1 MVKPVVVVGAGLS
14 GLICAR
20 KLHQS
25 GVPVLVVDADDR
37 PGGRLKTD
45 VVDGFKLDRGF
56 QVLLTAYPTTSREID
71 LSRLSL
77 GAFQPGALIY
87 HGGRLTLLEDQ
98 SFLEML
104 QAKFAPAKDKT
115 MPVSDNRLLGNLA
128 SSVGKMSVRQAYSS
142 QPMATED
149 FLIQFG
155 FSEAAI
161 DRFFR
166 PLLGGL
172 FLDSSLQFDSRQF
185 KFVWAMLSQGKMVLP
200 ADGIQA
206 IADQIAADIPRY
218 LFRLG
223 NRVSE
228 VLRDE
233 KGNPSGVRFDTSE
246 TLAASCVVVA
256 TEGDVAAE
264 LVGLPTHV
272 AFKSSTCLYFETP
285 TPFVES
291 AHLALNGSDSG
302 IVNHVAPVSNVSP
315 SYAPPGKHLAS
326 VSLRGSPEGSDQE
339 LAEQVKQELSVWA
352 PHKGAYMWRFIR
364 AYRTRFAQM
373 AQPVGFLE
381 HRPTNATNKDGLYWA
396 GEFTQNS
403 SIEGAVRSGLECA
416 ALILS
421 NRGAL
426 EAA

>member
-20 KLHQS
+20 KLHQA

-45 VVDGFKLDRGF
+45 EVDGFKLDRGF
-56 QVLLTAYPTTSREID
+56 QFLLTAYPTASREID
-71 LSRLSL
+71 FSSL
-77 GAFQPGALIY
+77 KAGSFQRGAMIFQ
-87 HGGRLTLLEDQ
+87 GGRLSVLEDQ

-104 QAKFAPAKDKT
+104 QTKFAAVRDKT
-115 MPVSDNRLLGNLA
+115 FPLHDRKRLSSLDN
-128 SSVGKMSVRQAYSS
+128 SVGKLSARQAYASLPIS
-142 QPMATED
+142 TEE
-149 FLIQFG
+149 FLNQYG
-155 FSEAAI
+155 FSDEAI

-166 PLLGGL
+166 PFLGGI
-172 FLDSSLQFDSRQF
+172 FLDPSLQFDARQF
-185 KFVWAMLSQGKMVLP
+185 KFVWAMLNQGNMVLP
-200 ADGIQA
+200 ANGMQA
-206 IADQIAADIPRY
+206 VTDQIAADIPRY
-218 LFRLG
+218 LFRFG

-228 VLRDE
+228 VLRDG
-233 KGNPSGVRFDTSE
+233 KGSPNGVRFDTSE
-246 TLAASCVVVA
+246 TLEASAVIIA
-256 TEGDVAAE
+256 TEGDVAAK
-264 LVGLPTHV
+264 LVGLPTNTDS
-272 AFKSSTCLYFETP
+272 KSSICLYFETP
-285 TPFVES
+285 TPFVEG
-291 AHLALNGSDSG
+291 AYLVLNGSGSG

-326 VSLRGSPEGSDQE
+326 VSLVGNPEGSNQE

-352 PHKGAYMWRFIR
+352 PNKGAYMWRFIR
-364 AYRTRFAQM
+364 AYRVRFAQM

-381 HRPTNATNKDGLYWA
+381 HRPTNATDRDGLYWA

-416 ALILS
+416 ALVLS
-421 NRGAL
+421 HRGAL